1 MISSCRAKMRCHPRS
16 HLAWQNEDLISV
28 VVVYYA
34 MLIPGSCSDITWR
47 SKPFGAAWI
56 VDLLSRYFLGPR
68 EAPLQIRR
76 SGDHRGETSK
86 SLVFHR
92 GYPKGTAPEQII
104 HRSAHAMAPHRFVD
118 HDCWNLGIEIQQTI
132 GVSIAKTPKD
142 VRLKLHDCP
151 SSPCSLFISVLFI
164 SCMTKFLGRLAAPS
178 SDIQYHVVNP
188 MP

>member
-1 MISSCRAKMRCHPRS
+1 MRCHPRS
-16 HLAWQNEDLISV
+16 HLAWQNEDLISI

-34 MLIPGSCSDITWR
+34 MLIPGSCSDITCPDNVKIKAIWGSLDCR
-47 SKPFGAAWI
+47 S
-56 VDLLSRYFLGPR
+56 VESLLSRPQGG
-68 EAPLQIRR
+68 APSDQEVRR
-76 SGDHRGETSK
+76 SSRRNY
-86 SLVFHR
+86 VFHR

-151 SSPCSLFISVLFI
+151 SSPCSLFISVSFI